1 LLLQLAHATNIELV
15 TNAWI
20 ANTANWDKATRQ
32 LTAVLETKMV
42 NAKLSIIIVQ
52 TPIKSEVLEK
62 IAMPVQVANQAQY
75 SQEIILVVDHA
86 QSQFRD
92 KTVIV
97 IHSGM
102 DKLANDAQLAN
113 WELDIMFKMIK
124 VEHHVSQSIMLLHV
138 INKTK

>member
-1 LLLQLAHATNIELV
+1 
-15 TNAWI
+15 
-20 ANTANWDKATRQ
+20 
-32 LTAVLETKMV
+32 MV

-113 WELDIMFKMIK
+113 
-124 VEHHVSQSIMLLHV
+124 
-138 INKTK
+138 